1 MKENY
6 IEDEMMIEDLRI
18 FERDCSSRFNR
29 KITKTNDLISVRES
43 AEYLPGFSMIRLAKS
58 IT

>member
-1 MKENY
+1 MEDNN
-6 IEDEMMIEDLRI
+6 IEEERMIEDLRI

-29 KITKTNDLISVRES
+29 KITKTNDLISTREWV
-43 AEYLPGFSMIRLAKS
+43 EYLPGFSMIRLAKS